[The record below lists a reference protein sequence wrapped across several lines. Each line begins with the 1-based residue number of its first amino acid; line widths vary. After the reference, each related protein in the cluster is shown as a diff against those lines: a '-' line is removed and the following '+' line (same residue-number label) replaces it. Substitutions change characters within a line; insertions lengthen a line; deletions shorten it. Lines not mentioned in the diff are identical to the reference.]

1 MDPPAFML
9 NKNDKLILI
18 EGNKVHNV
26 DPIHIAEKKKG
37 ADIQK
42 SSESIKKK
50 LDSDDFGWIEL
61 EPEHLDMLT
70 RFHPLNE
77 TSKVVEKRSSS
88 SAINKISNSMSV
100 CSLAYG
106 NEEEGGICTEMI
118 KRGMGRGKVKNKTA
132 PEDFITKQME
142 KYLGRDYIQPNMS
155 FIGASK
161 LCKAKWS
168 GVGGILNKE
177 RKRERE

>member
-50 LDSDDFGWIEL
+50 LDSDDFGWI
-61 EPEHLDMLT
+61 LT
-70 RFHPLNE
+70 VL
-77 TSKVVEKRSSS
+77 
-88 SAINKISNSMSV
+88 
-100 CSLAYG
+100 
-106 NEEEGGICTEMI
+106 
-118 KRGMGRGKVKNKTA
+118 
-132 PEDFITKQME
+132 
-142 KYLGRDYIQPNMS
+142 
-155 FIGASK
+155 
-161 LCKAKWS
+161 
-168 GVGGILNKE
+168 
-177 RKRERE
+177 